1 MKYLNLKPLGLRNIK
16 TAISVFICLLL
27 IKKTPIYAVVAAI
40 ICMQSTV
47 ENSVKIGKTRLIG
60 TFVGGVLGIALL
72 TLTRTYNLNNYV
84 PLITACGVCIAIY
97 ISNIINIP
105 AASAITSIVVVSII
119 LAPSST
125 NPVSYAITRTI
136 ETAIGI
142 IVAILVNKYFKFPIL
157 IEKIKDINCETDSP
171 QTNNHSK

>member
-1 MKYLNLKPLGLRNIK
+1 MKFLKFKPLGLRNIK
-16 TAISVFICLLL
+16 TTVSVLICLLL
-27 IKKTPIYAVVAAI
+27 IKNTPIYAAVAAI

-60 TFVGGVLGIALL
+60 TLIGGILGISLL
-72 TLTRTYNLNNYV
+72 ALTRTFNLNSYI
-84 PLITACGVCIAIY
+84 PFITAFGVCMAIY

-105 AASAITSIVVVSII
+105 AASAITSIVVISII
-119 LAPSST
+119 LAPSGT

-142 IVAILVNKYFKFPIL
+142 IIAILVNKYFKLPNFIKKL
-157 IEKIKDINCETDSP
+157 KIKLLTLTSL
-171 QTNNHSK
+171 K